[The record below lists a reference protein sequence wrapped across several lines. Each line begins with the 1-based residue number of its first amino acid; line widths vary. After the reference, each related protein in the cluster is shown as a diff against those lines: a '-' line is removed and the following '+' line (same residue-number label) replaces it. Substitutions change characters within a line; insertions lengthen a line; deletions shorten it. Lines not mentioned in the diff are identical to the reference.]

1 MSDLRIYFKVKK
13 VTVIRK
19 RIMTKFFFY
28 KRVYFKVKT
37 VTVKM
42 LWVLVTGRDIAF
54 SLSYWR
60 FVHSDNW
67 QRKRLVHSRYRVK
80 GWQVPMIVL
89 S

>member
-1 MSDLRIYFKVKK
+1 MSDYWIYFKVKK

-19 RIMTKFFFY
+19 RIMTKFLY
-28 KRVYFKVKT
+28 KRVYFKVKI

-54 SLSYWR
+54 SFSYWR

-80 GWQVPMIVL
+80 GWQVPTIVL

>member
-19 RIMTKFFFY
+19 RIMTKFLY
-28 KRVYFKVKT
+28 KRVYFKVKI

-54 SLSYWR
+54 LLSYWR
-60 FVHSDNW
+60 FVHSDN
-67 QRKRLVHSRYRVK
+67 RVK
-80 GWQVPMIVL
+80 GWYCVEGW
-89 S
+89 